1 VECLTTWKCP
11 RIEKIATLAGRRGK
25 QGLRIF
31 HLEAFDMAGFLGNF
45 KIGAR
50 LSAGFAIILLL
61 LCSMGAAAYFQASK
75 IYDGTEEIAENWL
88 PSVQTLGDALRW
100 PTAPAAPPCV
110 RCWK

>member
-1 VECLTTWKCP
+1 
-11 RIEKIATLAGRRGK
+11 
-25 QGLRIF
+25 
-31 HLEAFDMAGFLGNF
+31 MAGFLGNF

-61 LCSMGAAAYFQASK
+61 LCSMGAASHFQASR

-88 PSVQTLGDALRW
+88 PSVQARAMRAHW
-100 PTAPAAPPCV
+100 PTAPAAPLCA